1 MNLILQTLFPLA
13 KLLSAVLGCAEAH
26 LQEMPDAEIEL
37 SLDGEPQPG
46 SLAPMKLTIE
56 VEFIGPQEFAA
67 CVAGGI
73 DPL

>member
-1 MNLILQTLFPLA
+1 MNLLLQTLFPLA
-13 KLLSAVLGCAEAH
+13 KALSAALGCAEAH
-26 LQEMPDAEIEL
+26 LIEQPEAEIEL
-37 SLDGEPQPG
+37 SVQGDPQPG
-46 SLAPMKLTIE
+46 SFAPMKLTIE